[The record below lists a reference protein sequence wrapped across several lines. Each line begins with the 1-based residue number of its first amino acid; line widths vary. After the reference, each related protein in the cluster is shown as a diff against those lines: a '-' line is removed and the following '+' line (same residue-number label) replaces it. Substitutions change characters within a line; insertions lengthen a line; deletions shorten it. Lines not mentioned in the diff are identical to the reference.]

1 MDFKDLVQKRR
12 SVRKFT
18 DEKLTEDELHAILR
32 AGLMAPTGHG
42 LRGWQFVVVENPET
56 LAAISACREMGS
68 EFVKGA
74 AAAIVVAYDSSA
86 SDVWVEDSTIAAVTM
101 QYQATDLGLGSC
113 WCQVRARKNADGTDS
128 SEIVKKAVELS
139 DAMEVECV
147 IGLGHP
153 AVERKLQ
160 DEDKLRWDSVKR

>member
-1 MDFKDLVQKRR
+1 
-12 SVRKFT
+12 
-18 DEKLTEDELHAILR
+18 
-32 AGLMAPTGHG
+32 
-42 LRGWQFVVVENPET
+42 
-56 LAAISACREMGS
+56 
-68 EFVKGA
+68 
-74 AAAIVVAYDSSA
+74 
-86 SDVWVEDSTIAAVTM
+86 M

-147 IGLGHP
+147 IGFGHP